1 LADRELNED
10 ISWFASQFQAV
21 EGEIRRVLLGQDEV
35 IRLAL
40 VALFAGGHVLLEGPP
55 GIGKTL
61 LARTLARTLGVDFKR
76 IQFTPD
82 LMPSDVTGG
91 NLYDERAGEFVFRP
105 GPVFTQILLADEIN
119 RAPSKTQ
126 AALLE
131 AMSDRQVTIDGNT
144 RSLPLPFF
152 VLATQN
158 PIESEGTYPL
168 PEAQLDRF
176 LLKALIAHPTT
187 PVEVTLLEH
196 YLAGFDASDLDAVA
210 LQQVLDASAI
220 ARMRTVARTVRVD
233 RALLEYIAA
242 IVGRTRSHPAVD
254 LGASPR
260 ASIAILLCG
269 QVLAASEGRSYL
281 VPDDVKE
288 LALPVLR
295 HRFLIQPDAE
305 LEGTRHDDV
314 IKSVLADVPV
324 PGAVPAAGFTG

>member
-1 LADRELNED
+1 MAAGEVTGEAPE
-10 ISWFASQFQAV
+10 IAWFAQQFSAL
-21 EGEIRRVLLGQDEV
+21 EAEIGRVVLGQQDV
-35 IRLAL
+35 VRLAL

-61 LARTLARTLGVDFKR
+61 LARTLSRTLGIGFKR

-91 NLYDERAGEFVFRP
+91 NLYDERAGDFVFRP

-131 AMSDRQVTIDGNT
+131 AMGDRQVTVDGVT
-144 RSLPLPFF
+144 RHLEPPFF

-176 LLKALIAHPTT
+176 LLKVLIAQP
-187 PVEVTLLEH
+187 PLGVEVTLLEH
-196 YLAGFDASDLDAVA
+196 YLTGFDASDLDAVG
-210 LQQVLDASAI
+210 LRPILDAAGI
-220 ARMRTVARTVRVD
+220 ARMRTAAKQVRVE
-233 RALLEYIAA
+233 RSLLEYIAKV
-242 IVGRTRSHPAVD
+242 VGRTRTHPAVD

-260 ASIAILLCG
+260 ASIALLLCG
-269 QVLAASEGRSYL
+269 QVLAAAEGRSYL

-288 LALPVLR
+288 LAPAVLR
-295 HRFLIQPDAE
+295 HRFLMQPDAE

-314 IKSVLADVPV
+314 VKMVLADVPV
-324 PGAVPAAGFTG
+324 PGATG